1 MAPPSNNNKGQSKLD
16 SFFGA
21 AATGAASKKKD
32 KQKKIES
39 FFGAAKAKKQASPK
53 EKENKADD
61 DDAPLKAKR
70 KTRDE
75 DESAEDDGQE
85 LQPNES
91 ASPSPAVVTQQRP
104 KKKISKRRVIDDDS
118 SDDEEEELGAA
129 AAAAAVEKKD
139 VVMKDSSTDAS
150 SSEVAMDD
158 AEESKTEAPP
168 EKESKAP
175 ALTTAAKKS
184 TVSAKKASK
193 LAKKEAEKMDTDEE
207 GDDDGA
213 TKETGKKPAAASSK
227 KQAKKPSTSSALAK
241 AASKGQ
247 YKSDE
252 AILKEIASTINWD
265 ADMPYVVLCQAFAK
279 IEEVT
284 SRLAIQEIM
293 TTLFRQILLRS
304 PSTDLGTVLYLASN
318 SVAPAYDC
326 VELGIGDSLLNK
338 AIGQATGTSA
348 NMVKQKYETVGD
360 LGTVAQTL
368 KSKQKTLGGFFAVK
382 TASKAKTFLTCT
394 EILKT
399 FRQIAET
406 KGNQSQ
412 KWKVD
417 HIQKMLV
424 RATDPLE
431 TKYIIRGLQG
441 KLRIGLA
448 QSTVLISLAHALAL
462 SVPESVVETEGAA
475 KEKSGDIGRWKRMRA
490 SVYQERQDVARA
502 FAFIL
507 LLTFII
513 LPSSSS

>member
-1 MAPPSNNNKGQSKLD
+1 MAPSSTKSDKGQSKLD

-21 AATGAASKKKD
+21 AGGAASKKKD

-39 FFGAAKAKKQASPK
+39 FFGAAKAKPQGSPK
-53 EKENKADD
+53 EKENKVDD

-75 DESAEDDGQE
+75 EDGSAEDAGQE
-85 LQPNES
+85 LQQNES
-91 ASPSPAVVTQQRP
+91 ASSPPAVVKQRRT

-118 SDDEEEELGAA
+118 SDDDEEELGAAAA

-139 VVMKDSSTDAS
+139 VEMKDSSTDAS
-150 SSEVAMDD
+150 SEAAMDD
-158 AEESKTEAPP
+158 ADESKTEAPP

-175 ALTTAAKKS
+175 ALPTAAAKKS

-193 LAKKEAEKMDTDEE
+193 LAKEEAEKMDTEE
-207 GDDDGA
+207 EEDDDA
-213 TKETGKKPAAASSK
+213 AKEPGKKPAAASSK

-252 AILKEIASTINWD
+252 AILKEIVSTNWD
-265 ADMPYVVLCQAFAK
+265 ADMPYAVLCQAFAK
-279 IEEVT
+279 IEQVT

-348 NMVKQKYETVGD
+348 NMVKSKYETVGD

-382 TASKAKTFLTCT
+382 TASKAKNFLTCT

-462 SVPESVVETEGAA
+462 SVPESVVDTEG
-475 KEKSGDIGRWKRMRA
+475 KGKNGDIGRWKLMRG
-490 SVYQERQDVARA
+490 SV
-502 FAFIL
+502 
-507 LLTFII
+507 
-513 LPSSSS
+513 